1 MKFSEESISALR
13 ERISAD
19 PEISPKRKA
28 HILAVERMAARLGS
42 LYMPEKTDIL
52 RVAALLHDVTKEYPS
67 VRQIEICR
75 RYGHEPT
82 REELCAPKTFH
93 ARTAAYLIPDLYPG
107 YADPEVISAVR
118 WHTTGHAGMTLSEM
132 LIYLADY
139 IDDTR
144 TFDDCVKLRRAFFDA
159 CPEKMSAEERTEHLL
174 NIVIMSYRMT
184 VSGLISDGLP
194 ISPDTVFSMNELLC
208 RKIEK
213 GEKENGK

>member
-1 MKFSEESISALR
+1 
-13 ERISAD
+13 
-19 PEISPKRKA
+19 
-28 HILAVERMAARLGS
+28 
-42 LYMPEKTDIL
+42 
-52 RVAALLHDVTKEYPS
+52 
-67 VRQIEICR
+67 
-75 RYGHEPT
+75 
-82 REELCAPKTFH
+82 
-93 ARTAAYLIPDLYPG
+93 
-107 YADPEVISAVR
+107 
-118 WHTTGHAGMTLSEM
+118 MTLSEM

>member
-1 MKFSEESISALR
+1 MIFSEESISALR
-13 ERISAD
+13 KRISED

-28 HILAVERMAARLGS
+28 HILAVEEMAERLGT

-52 RVAALLHDVTKEYPS
+52 RVAALLHDVTKEYS
-67 VRQIEICR
+67 SARQIEICR

-93 ARTAAYLIPDLYPG
+93 ARTAAYLIPDIYPE
-107 YADPEVISAVR
+107 YSDPEVISAVR

-132 LIYLADY
+132 IIYLADY

-144 TFDDCVKLRRAFFDA
+144 KFDDCVKLRHAFFDA
-159 CPEKMSAEERTEHLL
+159 RPETMSAEERYEHLL
-174 NIVIMSYRMT
+174 NIITLSYKMT
-184 VSGLISDGLP
+184 IAGLLEGGLP

-213 GEKENGK
+213 GKKQNGK